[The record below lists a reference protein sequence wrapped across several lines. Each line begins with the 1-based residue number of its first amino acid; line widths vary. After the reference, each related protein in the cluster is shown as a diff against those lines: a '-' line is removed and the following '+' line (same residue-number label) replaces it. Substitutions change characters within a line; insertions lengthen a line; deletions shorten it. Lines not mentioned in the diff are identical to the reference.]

1 LTLPEAFVLM
11 GGFGVVCRN
20 PLYISELKRR
30 GLVVLLICPESFREA
45 ATHGMAREGHI
56 GAQISEVAFVA
67 GSLGDPGSFTAEVI
81 ARALAWRRR
90 YRIKGVYAVGEVLVE
105 QAGLLADALELPSP
119 GLRATRACRSKY
131 LQRWYLPEW
140 SPPSLVVPPAR
151 RADLERPPL
160 EFPVVVKPASRH
172 SSSGVHSQPSWE
184 SLRAGLAAYPADETV
199 LVEQRIVG
207 QEHSV
212 ESLVQGGRVVFDS
225 VTRKETTESTAS
237 TFVELAH
244 SVPNDQTGVDRAL
257 VEASRRVLERLSFE
271 DGVAHS
277 EWRVDPEGRPFLM
290 EIAAR
295 TPGDGLLP
303 LYELATGQ
311 PMEPE
316 IIRIC
321 LGEAASYPRPRR
333 YTRQVYLQH
342 QAGVL
347 EDVVVSWNGARVT
360 WVGEHGVWPHLRP
373 GAAADG
379 PCLRAVLVLRDRGA
393 DLPVLRESDDRAVTF
408 LIDAPTPGELDHLER
423 QVRSAIR
430 LEIAP
435 QARVPI

>member
-1 LTLPEAFVLM
+1 M

-30 GLVVLLICPESFREA
+30 GLAVLLITPMSWLDA
-45 ATHGMAREGHI
+45 ATRGMAHEDHI
-56 GAQISEVAFVA
+56 GSSISDVAFVA
-67 GSLGDPGSFTAEVI
+67 GVLRSPGSFSADVI
-81 ARALAWRRR
+81 AQALAWRGEYDIR
-90 YRIKGVYAVGEVLVE
+90 GVYAVGEVLVE
-105 QAGLLADALELPSP
+105 QAGLLADALGVPSP

-140 SPPSLVVPPAR
+140 SPASIVVPPAR
-151 RADLERPPL
+151 RDGLERLPL
-160 EFPVVVKPASRH
+160 EFPVVIKPASRH
-172 SSSGVHSQPSWE
+172 SSSGVQSQKSWQG
-184 SLRAGLAAYPADETV
+184 LRNGLASYPDGETV

-207 QEHSV
+207 QEYSV
-212 ESLVQGGRVVFDS
+212 ESLVQSGRVLFDS

-237 TFVELAH
+237 TFVELSH
-244 SVPNDQTGVDRAL
+244 TVPNDQTSVNRTL
-257 VEASRRVLERLSFE
+257 IEATRRVLERLSFE

-277 EWRVDPEGRPFLM
+277 EWRVDQDGTPFLM

-303 LYELATGQ
+303 LYELATGR

-321 LGEAASYPRPRR
+321 LGEPAAYPTPRR

-342 QAGVL
+342 EAGVL
-347 EDVVVSWNGARVT
+347 RDVAVDWAGVRAT
-360 WVGEHGVWPHLRP
+360 WVGEAGVWPHIPP
-373 GAAADG
+373 GAADDH
-379 PCLRAVLVLRDRGA
+379 PRLRAVLVLRDRGA

-408 LIDAPTPGELDHLER
+408 LIDARTPEELDRLDQ

-430 LEIAP
+430 LEVGEAGP
-435 QARVPI
+435 EARVPIA